1 MTRNFHT
8 DFNHTVS
15 GYTDNVHEIDS
26 DLRANCPVARGEDFG
41 GYWVLSRFR
50 DVQRL
55 YKELDSF
62 SSRQG
67 ITFPP
72 IQNPLPAL
80 PSEADGELHRAYRD
94 IVAAWFDRK
103 AVKSFEPRIRELVTE
118 LIDGFEARGQCE
130 FISEF
135 AVPLPA
141 TVISVLMGLPR
152 EEWPEVKV
160 LILNLVANAV
170 AEDTDAAMNNFQQLL
185 GYLSERLDAR
195 RSDPQDDLLTRVAEA
210 QVEDRPLT
218 RDEMLGLLL
227 SLVSAGQETTANAI
241 GNLALRLATHPEERQ
256 RLADQPDLIPLAVEE
271 SLRWE
276 TPVHVASRVATADME
291 LHGRCIKEGDRVAGL
306 IGSANRDERKF
317 PRAGEFILDRKP
329 NRHIAFGSGVHQC
342 LGIHLA
348 RVEMRVVFEEL
359 LLRLPGFHVAGE
371 VVRTF
376 PGGQFLGVGRLPL
389 AFGN

>member
-1 MTRNFHT
+1 MARNFHT
-8 DFNHTVS
+8 DFNHTVPE
-15 GYTDNVHEIDS
+15 YTERVHEIDT
-26 DLRANCPVARGEDFG
+26 DLRANCPMARGQDFG
-41 GYWVLSRFR
+41 GYWILSRFR

-55 YKELDSF
+55 YKEVDNF
-62 SSRQG
+62 SARHG

-103 AVKSFEPRIRELVTE
+103 AVNGFEPRIRELVTE
-118 LIDGFEARGQCE
+118 LIDGFVSRGECE
-130 FISEF
+130 FIAEF

-160 LILNLVANAV
+160 LILNLVANAI

-195 RSDPQDDLLTRVAEA
+195 RSDPRDDLLTRVAEA
-210 QVEDRPLT
+210 RVNDRPVT
-218 RDEMLGLLL
+218 REEMLGLLL

-241 GNLALRLATHPEERQ
+241 GNLALRLATHPAERQ
-256 RLADQPDLIPLAVEE
+256 RLADQPDLIPLAIEE

-276 TPVHVASRVATADME
+276 TPVHVASRVSSADMK
-291 LHGRCIKEGDRVAGL
+291 LHGTSIKAGDRVAGL
-306 IGSANRDERKF
+306 LGAANRDERKF
-317 PRAGEFILDRKP
+317 PQAAEFILDRKP

-359 LLRLPGFHVAGE
+359 LCRLPEFHVAGD

-389 AFGN
+389 AFGP

>member
-8 DFNHTVS
+8 DFNHTVPE
-15 GYTDNVHEIDS
+15 YTDHVHEVDAE
-26 DLRANCPVARGEDFG
+26 LRSSCPVARGEDFG
-41 GYWVLSRFR
+41 GYWVLSRFG

-55 YKELDSF
+55 YKELDHF
-62 SSRQG
+62 SSRHG

-80 PSEADGELHRAYRD
+80 PSEADGKIHRDYRE

-103 AVKSFEPRIRELVTE
+103 AVKGFEPRIRELVTE
-118 LIDGFEARGQCE
+118 LIDGFAARGECE
-130 FISEF
+130 FISDF

-160 LILNLVANAV
+160 HILNLVANAV
-170 AEDTDAAMNNFQQLL
+170 SQDADAAMKNFEELL
-185 GYLSERLDAR
+185 GYLSERLHAR
-195 RSDPQDDLLTRVAEA
+195 RSDPQEDLLTRVAEA
-210 QVEDRPLT
+210 RVEDRPLT
-218 RDEMLGLLL
+218 DEEMLGLLF

-241 GNLALRLATHPEERQ
+241 GNLALRLATHPEEQR
-256 RLADQPDLIPLAVEE
+256 RLAEDPDLIPLAIEE

-276 TPVHVASRVATADME
+276 TPVHVASRVASVDME
-291 LHGRCIKEGDRVAGL
+291 LHGTCIKSGERVAGL
-306 IGSANRDERKF
+306 LGSANRDERKF
-317 PRAGEFILDRKP
+317 PRAEEFILDRKP

-348 RVEMRVVFEEL
+348 RVEMRVVFEEML
-359 LLRLPGFHVAGE
+359 ARMPGFHVAGE

-376 PGGQFLGVGRLPL
+376 PGGQFFGVGRLPL
-389 AFGN
+389 AFET